1 MRKSTKIILTTALIF
16 FGLGIVF
23 TTIGGITS
31 KGRYTLEEIFNDKGI
46 NLTSAKYKDF
56 EKRDYYLLDGFDADD
71 IENIKI
77 QLDVSALKITKSKDD
92 KCNIY
97 VESDTDREIY
107 ANLYDGLLE
116 ISDDDDKDN
125 FHVQFHFGFFENIGR
140 VRGVYVI
147 LELPEKTYEN
157 LEAYVDMGCIL
168 GDNINV
174 SDTCRFEVAAGS
186 VEVEDIEAS
195 DMELS
200 SDMGNIETRD
210 VKVSSMNIDC
220 NMGNI
225 DIKNADAQQSVL
237 DCDMGNIDV
246 NFIGNSNEYEISK
259 DVDMGSVN
267 IKESKRDCENV
278 RNKRTIEV
286 NCDMGSVDVTFKE

>member
-1 MRKSTKIILTTALIF
+1 
-16 FGLGIVF
+16 
-23 TTIGGITS
+23 
-31 KGRYTLEEIFNDKGI
+31 
-46 NLTSAKYKDF
+46 
-56 EKRDYYLLDGFDADD
+56 
-71 IENIKI
+71 
-77 QLDVSALKITKSKDD
+77 
-92 KCNIY
+92 
-97 VESDTDREIY
+97 
-107 ANLYDGLLE
+107 
-116 ISDDDDKDN
+116 
-125 FHVQFHFGFFENIGR
+125 
-140 VRGVYVI
+140 
-147 LELPEKTYEN
+147 
-157 LEAYVDMGCIL
+157 
-168 GDNINV
+168 
-174 SDTCRFEVAAGS
+174 
-186 VEVEDIEAS
+186 
-195 DMELS
+195 
-200 SDMGNIETRD
+200 MGNIETRD